1 MNHADSQISALAAGP
16 GPRLRIA
23 LAQFAPVLGDV
34 GANVARAAALAS
46 EAARA
51 GAGLIVLPELAL
63 TGYFVKDLAFEVAR
77 PITSADFAPLA
88 AASADLA
95 IVAGFVEQGADH
107 ALYNAAGFW
116 QGGAARFVQRKVYLP
131 TYGLFDEGRYVARGQ
146 RLRAFDTPLG
156 RLGLLVCEDIWHAST
171 VYVEVQDG
179 AEMIVVIAASP
190 TREAGGEDAS
200 RSGSIWLDLL
210 RAHAVI
216 HGVHVVFVNRVGF
229 EDGVNFWGGS
239 RIIAPSGAL
248 VAAAAFFDES
258 LVYGEVDRRDLLRER
273 MRSHH
278 VWDEDAALTLGEL
291 ARALERR
298 REREEPWSAGGGEE
312 GAR

>member
-1 MNHADSQISALAAGP
+1 MNRGEPQYPAPGADP
-16 GPRLRIA
+16 VPPRLTVA

-34 GANVARAAALAS
+34 RANVTRAAALAA

-77 PITSADFAPLA
+77 PITARDFAPLA
-88 AASADLA
+88 AASAEIA
-95 IVAGFVEQGADH
+95 IVAGFIEHGADH

-116 QGGAARFVQRKVYLP
+116 HRGSARFVHRKVYLP
-131 TYGLFDEGRYVARGQ
+131 TYGLFDEGRYVARGR
-146 RLRAFDTPLG
+146 RLQAFSTALG

-171 VYVEVQDG
+171 VYVEAQDG
-179 AEMIVVIAASP
+179 AEMVVVIAASP
-190 TREAGGEDAS
+190 TREAGGEDTS
-200 RSGSIWLDLL
+200 RAGSIWLDLL

-248 VAAAAFFDES
+248 VVAAPFLDES
-258 LVYGEVDRRDLLRER
+258 LTYGTVDRRDLLRER

-278 VWDEDAALTLGEL
+278 VWDEDAALTRRELGRVL
-291 ARALERR
+291 ARRDGRELGGTEEER
-298 REREEPWSAGGGEE
+298 
-312 GAR
+312 

>member
-1 MNHADSQISALAAGP
+1 MNQAPANPAPGADRIP
-16 GPRLRIA
+16 PRLTVA
-23 LAQFAPVLGDV
+23 LAQFTPVLGDV
-34 GANVARAAALAS
+34 RANVARAAALAG

-51 GAGLIVLPELAL
+51 GAGLVVLPELAL
-63 TGYFVKDLAFEVAR
+63 TGYFVKDLAAAVAR
-77 PITSADFAPLA
+77 PVSAPDFAPLA
-88 AASADLA
+88 ARSAEIA
-95 IVAGFVEQGADH
+95 IVAGFIELGADH

-116 QGGAARFVQRKVYLP
+116 QGGRARHVHRKVYLP

-146 RLRAFDTPLG
+146 RLTAFDSTLG

-171 VYVEVQDG
+171 VYVQTQDG
-179 AEMIVVIAASP
+179 AEMVVVIAASP

-200 RSGSIWLDLL
+200 RAGAIWFDLL

-216 HGVHVVFVNRVGF
+216 HGVHFVFVNRVGF

-248 VAAAAFFDES
+248 VTAAPFFDES
-258 LVYGEVDRRDLLRER
+258 LTFGTVDRRDILRER

-278 VWDEDAALTLGEL
+278 VWDEDAAFTRRELGRVL
-291 ARALERR
+291 ARRAARAADA
-298 REREEPWSAGGGEE
+298 REGEP
-312 GAR
+312 